1 MPELGTNWD
10 RTGLRMLQ
18 EFKKFA
24 VKGNMIDMAIG
35 IIIGAAFS
43 TIVSSLV
50 DDILMP
56 PLGLVLGGVDFSDL
70 FVVLKAGTA
79 AGPYPTVEA
88 ASEVGA
94 VTWNIGLFVNAVIKF
109 LIVAFALFMVVKS
122 INKLRHKEAEA
133 PAKPAAP
140 PRNEVLLAEIRD
152 LLKER
157 T

>member
-1 MPELGTNWD
+1 M
-10 RTGLRMLQ
+10 RMLQ

-50 DDILMP
+50 DDIIMP

-70 FVVLKAGTA
+70 FVVLKAGTTP
-79 AGPYPTVEA
+79 GPYPTVEA
-88 ASEVGA
+88 ASEAGA
-94 VTWNIGLFVNAVIKF
+94 VTWNIGLFVNAVLKF

-157 T
+157 S